1 MITLKRS
8 QKILADQVHQAYR
21 VVSGR
26 VLVFLQPYAAQG
38 IQKQMFLREVEPGD
52 MIPSL
57 NLTDKKNGMRFS
69 LFLFAE
75 EETELESTENTEEVK
90 KVFYAPVLSQTEGDK
105 EDLERK
111 LLALYY
117 QKLENSKDRMQ
128 NMYHRAETSGK
139 HSEVIVHSIFQK
151 KRERRLSSVT
161 RTGNS
166 RYDAAAYLCSIL
178 RIPIASP
185 GRIEKACKGNMSLN
199 DIARISGFI
208 CREITLEK
216 GWQKE
221 IAEPMLCSYGQ
232 DSNLC
237 VCIPG
242 HGKKPEILDPETG
255 KIRRAKK
262 EDIMS
267 LNDHAW
273 IFHRPFQKD
282 KVDMM
287 DITRMAAEN
296 FSVRDLIWLL
306 LCMFL
311 VTLVGIETADLSK
324 MIYDVIIPQGDKEVL
339 WGTGGVFFLL
349 LLSGI
354 CFSVSQNLIAWRID
368 SRVRYTLQAAVY
380 ERVFQLPESFFG
392 RRNSAEQAYRIQ
404 LLTSSYMRIYNNAAQ
419 IILQGVFSLLYLWKM
434 YHYSAK
440 LSRIAAVFLIWNI
453 LVTVGVGMRDRA
465 AQREK
470 SRATGKMRA
479 FLYQALGGIETIRS
493 FGAENDVLNVQMK
506 LTGNVVLSEKQA
518 AENQKLSAM
527 LKTLNNALPVIVMY
541 YVYATGNTGI
551 SIGAFM
557 GFIMVFLSFSSV
569 MCMVASNSMEMIAM
583 LPMMRDASELLS
595 IQPESSARGEIPD
608 QIKGEIQLSHV
619 SFGYGNDGDL
629 ILKDFSLHI
638 SPGEYVA
645 VVGETG
651 SGKTTLLRLLLGF
664 ERPQAGKIY
673 YDGIPLERFSMPELR
688 RQIGVVLQD
697 GCLFSGSIAQNI
709 RITNQQAGM
718 EEVRKAAA
726 DAGIL
731 ELIDR
736 LPMGMD
742 TFISEEGRTFSGGE
756 KQRLLIAR
764 ALVGNPKI
772 LFLDEATS
780 SLDNRV
786 QEEICKNLEKYH
798 ATRLVIAHRLST
810 IEHCDRI
817 LVLDKGQIVESGTF
831 EELMEKQGK
840 FFKLAKNQML

>member
-8 QKILADQVHQAYR
+8 QKILADKAYQAYR

-26 VLVFLQPYAAQG
+26 VLVFLQPYSTEG
-38 IQKQMFLREVEPGD
+38 IQKQMFLREAERGD
-52 MIPSL
+52 IIPSL
-57 NLTDKKNGMRFS
+57 NLTDKKNEMYFS

-75 EETELESTENTEEVK
+75 EETELENTENTEEVK
-90 KVFYAPVLSQTEGDK
+90 KAFYASVLDQMEEEQK
-105 EDLERK
+105 APEME
-111 LLALYY
+111 LLMFYY
-117 QKLENSKDRMQ
+117 QKRENSKGRVQ
-128 NMYHRAETSGK
+128 NMHHREETSEN
-139 HSEVIVHSIFQK
+139 HREVIIHSVFQK
-151 KRERRLSSVT
+151 KRERRLSSVV

-178 RIPIASP
+178 RIPIASLR
-185 GRIEKACKGNMSLN
+185 RIEKACKGNISLN
-199 DIARISGFI
+199 DIARISDFV
-208 CREITLEK
+208 CREVTLEN

-221 IAEPMLCSYGQ
+221 IAEPMLCSSQ
-232 DSNLC
+232 SDDLC
-237 VCIPG
+237 LCIPG
-242 HGKKPEILDPETG
+242 YGKKLEILDPKTG
-255 KIRRAKK
+255 RIHRAKA
-262 EDIMS
+262 EDLRN
-267 LNDHAW
+267 LNNHAW
-273 IFHRPFQKD
+273 VFHRPFQKE
-282 KVDMM
+282 KVDIT
-287 DITRMAAEN
+287 DVTRMAAGN
-296 FSVRDLIWLL
+296 FSVRDLLLLL

-311 VTLVGIETADLSK
+311 VTVTGIETANLSQ
-324 MIYDVIIPQGDKEVL
+324 MIYDVIIPQGDSGVL
-339 WGTGGVFFLL
+339 WGIGGVFFLL
-349 LLSGI
+349 MLSGL

-419 IILQGVFSLLYLWKM
+419 IILQSTFSLMYLWKM

-440 LSRIAAVFLIWNI
+440 LSRIAVVFLMLNI
-453 LVTVGVGMRDRA
+453 IVTVAAGMRDRA
-465 AQREK
+465 VQREK

-479 FLYQALGGIETIRS
+479 FLYQALSGIETIRL
-493 FGAENDVLNVQMK
+493 FGAEDDVLNEQMK
-506 LTGNVVLSEKQA
+506 LTGNVVLSEKKA

-527 LKTLNNALPVIVMY
+527 FRTLNNVLPVIVMY
-541 YVYATGNTGI
+541 YIYAAGNTGI

-557 GFIMVFLSFSSV
+557 GFIMMFLSFSSV
-569 MCMVASNSMEMIAM
+569 MCMVASNGMEMTAM
-583 LPMMRDASELLS
+583 LPMMKDASELLS
-595 IQPESSARGEIPD
+595 VQPESSAKGEIPNRM
-608 QIKGEIQLSHV
+608 KGEIQLSHI
-619 SFGYGNDGDL
+619 SFGYGNDREL

-664 ERPQAGKIY
+664 ERPQTGKIY
-673 YDGIPLERFSMPELR
+673 YDGISLERFSMPELR

-697 GCLFSGSIAQNI
+697 GCLFSGSIAKNI
-709 RITNQQAGM
+709 RITNPQAGM
-718 EEVRKAAA
+718 EEVRQAAA

-742 TFISEEGRTFSGGE
+742 TFVSEGGRTFSGGE
-756 KQRLLIAR
+756 KQRILIAR
-764 ALVGNPKI
+764 ALLGNPKI

-780 SLDNRV
+780 SLDNRA
-786 QEEICKNLEKYH
+786 QEEVCKNLEKYH

-840 FFKLAKNQML
+840 FFELAKNQML